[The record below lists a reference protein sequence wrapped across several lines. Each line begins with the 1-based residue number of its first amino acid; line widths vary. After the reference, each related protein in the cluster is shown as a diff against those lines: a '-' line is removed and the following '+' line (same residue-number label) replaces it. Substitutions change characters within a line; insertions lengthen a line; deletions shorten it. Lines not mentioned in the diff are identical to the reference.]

1 MLSYVIQ
8 TQVSIT
14 CCYQM
19 DCVNYLLFAVFRFLG
34 LVPDN
39 QITQRCFTGPVIRY
53 SLVPMKQPLILWV
66 NVPRE
71 YSVIGDAK
79 AMEVKTRVNLKGY
92 TVWRQSVVFN
102 SLRPRQNRRHFA
114 NDILKDIFNANV
126 LISITI
132 LLKYIPNDPTDIIP
146 ASVEIIARCW
156 NRKGLRCVS
165 HNN

>member
-1 MLSYVIQ
+1 M
-8 TQVSIT
+8 
-14 CCYQM
+14 
-19 DCVNYLLFAVFRFLG
+19 
-34 LVPDN
+34 
-39 QITQRCFTGPVIRY
+39 
-53 SLVPMKQPLILWV
+53 
-66 NVPRE
+66 
-71 YSVIGDAK
+71 
-79 AMEVKTRVNLKGY
+79 GY

-132 LLKYIPNDPTDIIP
+132 LLKYIHNDPIDIIP
-146 ASVEIIARCW
+146 ASVEIIAWCW